1 MFKTPI
7 SFEAEQNYASFN
19 RCRYRRLD
27 MFKIQLLI
35 TASVINLKRLM
46 KKRVNRNNEPAISK
60 KAVFYYTA
68 IIMLL
73 FKFSRV
79 W

>member
-1 MFKTPI
+1 
-7 SFEAEQNYASFN
+7 
-19 RCRYRRLD
+19 